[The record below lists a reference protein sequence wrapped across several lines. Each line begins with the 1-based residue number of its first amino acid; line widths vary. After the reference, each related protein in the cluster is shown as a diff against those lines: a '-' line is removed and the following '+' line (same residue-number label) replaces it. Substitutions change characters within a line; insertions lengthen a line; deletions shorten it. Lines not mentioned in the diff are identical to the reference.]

1 MRRKLPLA
9 ALAVGGCLAAGACAV
24 GPNVRPPVTPAA
36 AAAPF
41 VSATPAIA
49 RAEAPPADWWRLYD
63 DPTLDGLV
71 KAALTENEDLKV
83 AAANLARA
91 QGVLLQARAGLF
103 PTTALAANDLWG
115 VSGGAQSAAALA
127 GTKATPGW
135 FATAGLNVA
144 YEVDLFGRV
153 RRTIEAAQADAQA
166 TAEAENVVRITV
178 AAETARAY
186 ADACAFGEEAA
197 SAKASQAIAEQVLDL
212 TTRMRD
218 LGARSDFDV
227 AGAAAT
233 VDEARAAVPT
243 FEGEQRAQLYELA
256 VLTGRPPAEI
266 SQAVAACAQP
276 PSIDKPLP
284 VGDGAALLRRRPDV
298 REAERT
304 LAADTARI
312 GIATADYFPTVSLT
326 GATGSGGS
334 SFKRF
339 GSSSSFT
346 YQLGPMITWSFPN
359 IAVAHAEVMQARAQA
374 SASIAAFD
382 GVVLTALKETEQ
394 ALTRY
399 GAELKR
405 HAALVANRDDNQRA
419 FDLAQ
424 FQLQHGAIGFPDLL
438 QTERNL
444 TAAKAELAASD
455 QALAD
460 DQVAVFQAL
469 GGGWQDAPP
478 VVPPAAP

>member
-1 MRRKLPLA
+1 MRRRLALP
-9 ALAVGGCLAAGACAV
+9 ALCLVAGACAV
-24 GPNVRPPVTPAA
+24 GPNARPPVTPPAA
-36 AAAPF
+36 SAPF
-41 VSATPAIA
+41 ASAEAAIA
-49 RAEAPPADWWRLYD
+49 SSQAPPADWWRLYD

-71 KAALTENEDLKV
+71 KAALSENQDLKV

-103 PTTALAANDLWG
+103 PTTELAANEAWG
-115 VSGGAQSAAALA
+115 VSGGAQSAAAQS
-127 GTKATPGW
+127 GVRATPTW
-135 FATAGLNVA
+135 FATAGVNVA

-153 RRTIEAAQADAQA
+153 RRTIEAARADAQA

-186 ADACAFGEEAA
+186 ADACAFAEEAA
-197 SAKASQAIAEQVLDL
+197 SAKASEAIAAQVYDL
-212 TTRMRD
+212 TVRMRD

-227 AGAAAT
+227 ASAAAT

-256 VLTGRPPAEI
+256 VLTGRPPAEV
-266 SQAVAACAQP
+266 SAAAAACAQP
-276 PSIDKPLP
+276 PRIDKPLP
-284 VGDGAALLRRRPDV
+284 VGDGAALLRRRPDI

-304 LAADTARI
+304 LAGDTARI
-312 GIATADYFPTVSLT
+312 GVATADFFPTVSLT
-326 GATGSGGS
+326 GAAGSGGS
-334 SFKRF
+334 NFRQF
-339 GSSSSFT
+339 ASSSGFT

-359 IAVAHAEVMQARAQA
+359 IAVAQAEVVQAKAQT
-374 SASIAAFD
+374 SASIAGFD
-382 GVVLTALKETEQ
+382 GVVLNALKETEQ
-394 ALTRY
+394 ALTAY

-405 HAALVANRDDNQRA
+405 HAALVANRDDNQKA

-469 GGGWQDAPP
+469 GGGWQDAPA
-478 VVPPAAP
+478 VVPPTAP